1 MMRRILFMLVT
12 LLPIAAAPT
21 LKATASGS
29 DEAVPKDL
37 RTLQDELAN
46 LDEDMRDLEP
56 GDRTTDSFRDRADQI
71 REDVTYLKVKMRR
84 HQKAG
89 LEGTGV
95 TQDEVADVREEIAR
109 LREDIA
115 RSFGQDERD
124 LRLAE
129 GTEIEVRL
137 EDALSS
143 RTARREDRFEATVLR
158 PVRAGGALAIPAGT
172 RVRGVVRRAEPAERP
187 SRAGRLEL
195 EFDAL
200 YLDTKRVDIR
210 ASLVSMEGS
219 GGRSPAEKAG
229 IGAVL
234 GGIVGALFEGKKG
247 AIVGAVLGGS
257 GAVVAT
263 KGEDVEL
270 PAGATLTIRLDEDLA
285 IERR

>member
-1 MMRRILFMLVT
+1 VA
-12 LLPIAAAPT
+12 LLPIAAAAAP
-21 LKATASGS
+21 KAAAASR
-29 DEAVPKDL
+29 DEAIPKDL
-37 RTLQDELAN
+37 RSLQDDLAN
-46 LDEDMRDLEP
+46 LDEDLRALEP
-56 GDRTTDSFRDRADQI
+56 NDPTADAFRDRADQI

-89 LEGTGV
+89 LDGTGV
-95 TQDEVADVREEIAR
+95 TQDEVADVREEIER
-109 LREDIA
+109 LREDIG
-115 RSFGQDERD
+115 RSFGQGDQD

-158 PVRAGGALAIPAGT
+158 PVRAGSALAIPAGT
-172 RVRGVVRRAEPAERP
+172 RVRGIVRQAEPAERP
-187 SRAGRLEL
+187 SRAGRLDL

-200 YLDTKRVDIR
+200 YLDTKRVDLR

-234 GGIVGALFEGKKG
+234 GGIVGAIFEGKKG
-247 AIVGAVLGGS
+247 AIVGAVLGGG

-270 PAGATLTIRLDEDLA
+270 PAGATLTIRLDEDLV
-285 IERR
+285 ISRRD

>member
-1 MMRRILFMLVT
+1 MIRRVVFMLVT
-12 LLPIAAAPT
+12 LLPIVAV
-21 LKATASGS
+21 ATPRAVASS
-29 DEAVPKDL
+29 RDEAVPKDL
-37 RTLQDELAN
+37 RALQDELAN
-46 LDEDMRDLEP
+46 LDEDLKDLEP

-84 HQKAG
+84 HEKAG

-95 TQDEVADVREEIAR
+95 TDDEVADVREEIGR

-115 RSFGQDERD
+115 RSFGRDDRD

-158 PVRAGGALAIPAGT
+158 PVRAGSALAIPAGT
-172 RVRGVVRRAEPAERP
+172 RVRGIVRNAEPAERP

-200 YLDTKRVDIR
+200 YLDTKRVDLR
-210 ASLVSMEGS
+210 ASLVSMQGS
-219 GGRSPAEKAG
+219 GGRSRGEKAG
-229 IGAVL
+229 IGAIL
-234 GGIVGALFEGKKG
+234 GGIVGGLFEGKKG
-247 AIVGAVLGGS
+247 VIVGALLGGS

-270 PAGATLTIRLDEDLA
+270 PAGATLTIRLDEELA
-285 IERR
+285 IPRR

>member
-1 MMRRILFMLVT
+1 MIRRIVFMLT
-12 LLPIAAAPT
+12 ILWAISAAATP
-21 LKATASGS
+21 KAAAAGR
-29 DEAVPKDL
+29 DDAAPKDL
-37 RTLQDELAN
+37 RALQDELAN
-46 LDEDMRDLEP
+46 LDDDLKDMEP
-56 GDRTTDSFRDRADQI
+56 GDRTADSFRDRADQI

-84 HQKAG
+84 HQRAA

-95 TQDEVADVREEIAR
+95 TQDEVADVREEIGR

-115 RSFGQDERD
+115 RSFGEGDGD
-124 LRLAE
+124 LRLTE

-158 PVRAGGALAIPAGT
+158 PVRAGSALAVPAGT
-172 RVRGVVRRAEPAERP
+172 RVRGVVRNAEPAERP
-187 SRAGRLEL
+187 SRAGKLEL

-200 YLDTKRVDIR
+200 YLDTKRVDLR

-219 GGRSPAEKAG
+219 GGRSPAQKAG

-247 AIVGAVLGGS
+247 AVVGAVLGGS

-270 PAGATLTIRLDEDLA
+270 PAGATLTIRLDEELP
-285 IERR
+285 ISRR